1 MAEHRVVLITGS
13 AGGIGSAT
21 AELFRAEGWEV
32 IAVDRAPAGRGHG
45 LALQADLSQPAD
57 IRRIVAQVS
66 ERYDRLDALVN
77 NAAEQL
83 CKPLR
88 ELTVEEWDRVMACNV
103 RAAYQLAV
111 GLYELIRAVPG
122 CVVNVA
128 SIHALATSRGMA
140 AYAASK
146 GALVALTRSMA
157 VEFAPDG
164 VRANAVVPGAVE
176 TPMLAAGLKRAHL
189 AGRDPSSREALAT
202 LASQHPLGRIGK
214 PEEVAQAI
222 AFLAD
227 PKRSSFVTGE
237 MLIVD
242 GGAYAHLSTE

>member
-1 MAEHRVVLITGS
+1 MAERRVALVTGA
-13 AGGIGSAT
+13 AGGIGSA
-21 AELFRAEGWEV
+21 AVELLGAEGWDV
-32 IAVDRAPAGRGHG
+32 IAVDRAAISRPVG
-45 LALQADLSQPAD
+45 LAIQADLAQPET
-57 IRRIVAQVS
+57 IQRITAAVG

-77 NAAEQL
+77 NAAEQV

-88 ELTVEEWDRVMACNV
+88 DTRGEEWDRLMAANV

-111 GLYELIRAVPG
+111 SLYRLLQQGPG

-128 SIHALATSRGMA
+128 SIHALATSPGMA

-164 VRANAVVPGAVE
+164 IRANAILPGAVD
-176 TPMLAAGLKRAHL
+176 TPMLAAGLQRRRAGGVE
-189 AGRDPSSREALAT
+189 ASGQEALAT
-202 LASQHPLGRIGK
+202 LAAHHPLGRVGK
-214 PEEVAQAI
+214 PEDIAHAI
-222 AFLAD
+222 SFLAD
-227 PKRSSFVTGE
+227 SQRAAFVTGQT
-237 MLIVD
+237 LIVD